1 MKNIT
6 FLISLFIIIPA
17 IALGLY
23 FLIRSETEQFSMM
36 KPLGATYNKSTG
48 GIYDGLILDN
58 PITETWTPSLPKV
71 PLSGIADEWGTLFP
85 YANNKFSYSCCPGEP
100 RSSEGCAC
108 LTHEQRYA
116 MMTRNGNATHAKLV
130 Y

>member
-1 MKNIT
+1 MKNIH
-6 FLISLFIIIPA
+6 FLLSLFIIIPG
-17 IALGLY
+17 IAVGLY
-23 FLIRSETEQFSMM
+23 FLIKNQTEHFSML
-36 KPLGATYNKSTG
+36 KSLGGRYNKSTG

-58 PITETWTPSLPKV
+58 PIAESWTPSGPSV

-85 YANNKFSYSCCPGEP
+85 YANNKFSYACCPGEP